1 MIREDIWTVRTVVG
15 SGLLGSSTGG
25 KVVDRALDV
34 KGMEL
39 VDSSTGAKV
48 VERVRI
54 IELYCG

>member
-1 MIREDIWTVRTVVG
+1 MRTVVG
-15 SGLLGSSTGG
+15 SGLLGSSAGG
-25 KVVDRALDV
+25 RVVDRALDV
-34 KGMEL
+34 KGMGL